1 MPRFRLGSLFPV
13 QSVRCAWRKMTG
25 TSWHTHWW
33 ILELIPVFFLRLA
46 PSSWALPFPNQHVY
60 IFTGTSE
67 APQIA
72 FRKHQGDRLER
83 RRSPSFWSCTL
94 VFVRAWSI
102 QVWAFS
108 AVMGSSP
115 VLKW

>member
-1 MPRFRLGSLFPV
+1 
-13 QSVRCAWRKMTG
+13 MTG

-72 FRKHQGDRLER
+72 FRSIKATVWNGEEAHRFGA
-83 RRSPSFWSCTL
+83 
-94 VFVRAWSI
+94 VRW
-102 QVWAFS
+102 F
-108 AVMGSSP
+108 
-115 VLKW
+115 L